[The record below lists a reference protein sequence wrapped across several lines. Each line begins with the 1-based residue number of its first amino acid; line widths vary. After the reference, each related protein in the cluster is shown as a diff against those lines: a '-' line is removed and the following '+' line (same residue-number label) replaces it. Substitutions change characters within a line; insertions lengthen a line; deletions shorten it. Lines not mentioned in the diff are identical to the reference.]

1 MQNMPA
7 CQYLH
12 GKETVKIYEN
22 FFTCSRPPKRPAEG
36 TVTPQGQ
43 TRRGNGHAAGAD
55 PPQGAQSGERHK
67 NPGGAPGAEERVLPP
82 AAPLS
87 RTRARPLRTGKGSG
101 STRSPF
107 TYPVKFYAFA
117 RSSCAARNRRMPPEK
132 MVERI
137 SQIAASA
144 MST

>member
-12 GKETVKIYEN
+12 GKEIVKIYEN

-36 TVTPQGQ
+36 TATPQGQ
-43 TRRGNGHAAGAD
+43 TLRRERKVANGIKTR
-55 PPQGAQSGERHK
+55 AQCRGRRDTL
-67 NPGGAPGAEERVLPP
+67 PPP

-87 RTRARPLRTGKGSG
+87 RTRARPLRTGKRSG
-101 STRSPF
+101 STRSLF

>member
-1 MQNMPA
+1 MQNIPA

-22 FFTCSRPPKRPAEG
+22 FFTRSRPPKRPAEG

-43 TRRGNGHAAGAD
+43 TLRRERKAANGIKTGRSAAG
-55 PPQGAQSGERHK
+55 
-67 NPGGAPGAEERVLPP
+67 GGTRPPP